1 MISQEISENQL
12 FQKIREL
19 TKSGIWHD
27 IPNVK
32 GYRGTGAPGTML
44 EKLLNISPNNRDSP
58 DMAGW
63 EIKFKKSRSTKSSLM
78 TLFHLEPYPKGIT
91 REMVNRYG
99 IPQKDGA
106 KSFRHTI
113 NIRTVSGYSKRGF
126 KPVSVNDL
134 IRIEHVSDSMDNVPC
149 WEHSDVLNAAASK
162 LRRVIVVE
170 GTYNK
175 KSRNVRYEVGIKM
188 DKFRSSD
195 FIKIITEEGK
205 VMIEWDARSKG
216 KQVSTQG
223 QWAGKIRPEKN
234 HGVKFRIKYGDLPSL
249 WNNVEKL

>member
-1 MISQEISENQL
+1 MVSHAISEKEL
-12 FQKIREL
+12 FQKIHRLVEN
-19 TKSGIWHD
+19 KVWHD
-27 IPNVK
+27 IPYVK

-44 EKLLNISPNNRDSP
+44 EELLNIDPNNRDTP

-63 EIKFKKSRSTKSSLM
+63 EIKFKRSGSLKSSLM
-78 TLFHLEPYPKGIT
+78 TLFHLDPHPKGIT
-91 REMVNRYG
+91 WDMVNKYG

-113 NIRTVSGYSKRGF
+113 NIRTLSGYSKRGF
-126 KPVSVNDL
+126 KPISVNDE
-134 IRIEHVSDSMDNVPC
+134 IRIEHVDGLMDSVPR
-149 WEHSDVLNAAASK
+149 WEHNDILNAAANK

-175 KSRNVRYEVGIKM
+175 KARKVRYEGWIKM
-188 DKFRSSD
+188 DKFRSSE

-205 VMIEWDARSKG
+205 VMIEWDARSGGEQITSK
-216 KQVSTQG
+216 G
-223 QWAGKIRPEKN
+223 QWAGKVRPKKN

-249 WNNVEKL
+249 WNSVEKF